1 MSSLV
6 PSSLRS
12 ISQSQTEE
20 RSLLVR
26 AFPSHPKIAWLSIT
40 GVWFG
45 YLIFAIV
52 QARFGQNLSIE
63 SFATHYL
70 ALTFL
75 CVIATWPLYRMTVIF
90 RGSEIFR
97 SLFFLFTLP
106 SPILALAL
114 TEIDVRI
121 GTSSRFFPELFAE
134 ISSVASV
141 SNALVPYL
149 LLVMWVSIFLAMTQN
164 DEMKTAVN
172 NSQNL
177 LKITRESE
185 QRALRYQLNPHF
197 VFNALNSVSSLV
209 VDNKNERAER
219 LVDELADYMR
229 IVLDDEG
236 QETVTVANEI
246 AQQIRYL
253 EIEKV
258 RFPDRLCYEIN
269 IAKEAEDWTIPALII
284 QPLIENAIKHGVA
297 RSSTE
302 VKIIVEAMIEKDRLK
317 LTVRNSGRM
326 RISESSS
333 DAGTGLKNIA
343 DRLNVIYGPSAAL
356 VTGNSNDG
364 MAVAT
369 LFIPDD
375 ISVMRKSMK

>member
-20 RSLLVR
+20 RSLFIRV
-26 AFPSHPKIAWLSIT
+26 FPSHPKIAWLSIA
-40 GVWFG
+40 GVWIG
-45 YLIFAIV
+45 YLIFSII
-52 QARFGQNLSIE
+52 QARFGQKLSIE
-63 SFATHYL
+63 SLATHYL
-70 ALTFL
+70 ALT
-75 CVIATWPLYRMTVIF
+75 CVCMIATWPLYRMTLIF
-90 RGSEIFR
+90 RGSEIFQ
-97 SLFFLFTLP
+97 SLLFLFTLP
-106 SPILALAL
+106 SLILALAL
-114 TEIDVRI
+114 KEIDLWI
-121 GTSSRFFPELFAE
+121 GASSRFFPQLFPE
-134 ISSVASV
+134 ISGVASA

-164 DEMKTAVN
+164 EEMKTAIG
-172 NSQNL
+172 NSQSL
-177 LKITRESE
+177 QKITRESE

-209 VDNKNERAER
+209 VDNKNEQAER

-258 RFPDRLCYEIN
+258 RFPDRLYYETN
-269 IAKEAEDWTIPALII
+269 IAKDAEDWKIPALII

-297 RSSTE
+297 RSSKE
-302 VKIIVEAMIEKDRLK
+302 VKIIIEATIEKNRLK
-317 LTVRNSGRM
+317 LTVRNTGRM
-326 RISESSS
+326 RLSESSN

-356 VTGNSNDG
+356 VKGNSNDG
-364 MAVAT
+364 MAIAT
-369 LFIPDD
+369 LIVPDD
-375 ISVMRKSMK
+375 ISVMQILMK